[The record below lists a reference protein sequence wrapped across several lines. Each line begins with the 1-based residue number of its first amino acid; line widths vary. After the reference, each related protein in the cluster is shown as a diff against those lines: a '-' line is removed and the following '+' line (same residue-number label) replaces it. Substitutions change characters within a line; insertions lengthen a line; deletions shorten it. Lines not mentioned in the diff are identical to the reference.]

1 MKSCQPSSDSR
12 RKWIIA
18 PGSGNTGKPG
28 FESGKH
34 RYVPIPAKIAE
45 PRASGA
51 KFLGANLSWAL
62 PFIPALWP
70 GKLFNT
76 LGPHFFIYNMGLIM
90 PNDLKGCED

>member
-18 PGSGNTGKPG
+18 PGSGNPGKPG

-34 RYVPIPAKIAE
+34 GYVPIPAKIAE
-45 PRASGA
+45 PRAS
-51 KFLGANLSWAL
+51 
-62 PFIPALWP
+62 FIPALWP

>member
-1 MKSCQPSSDSR
+1 MLQEVGTQANLVLNLANMGMYQYL
-12 RKWIIA
+12 RKL
-18 PGSGNTGKPG
+18 
-28 FESGKH
+28 
-34 RYVPIPAKIAE
+34 AE

-51 KFLGANLSWAL
+51 KFLSANLSWAL

-90 PNDLKGCED
+90 PNDFKGCED